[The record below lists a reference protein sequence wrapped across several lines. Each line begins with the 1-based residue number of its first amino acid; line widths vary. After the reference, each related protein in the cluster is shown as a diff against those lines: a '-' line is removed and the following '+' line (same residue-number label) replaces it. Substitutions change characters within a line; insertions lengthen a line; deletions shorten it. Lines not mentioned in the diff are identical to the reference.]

1 MRRVIGYW
9 TRASAVLLFLVA
21 SAPSLPSQAMA
32 LPGGA
37 APTRSQD
44 SSGAAAA
51 CAQDQGGA
59 VPARAQNPDGAAA
72 TRAQDPPPATCCLT
86 NPGFAGT
93 CEVRPAKDESCGQVL
108 DYLNN
113 PMSKGKSYCGNT
125 SIRGGWKS
133 VACEPK
139 K

>member
-1 MRRVIGYW
+1 MCCVIGYW
-9 TRASAVLLFLVA
+9 IRASASLLVLTA
-21 SAPSLPSQAMA
+21 SAPFVPSQAMA
-32 LPGGA
+32 LPEGA
-37 APTRSQD
+37 ATAR
-44 SSGAAAA
+44 
-51 CAQDQGGA
+51 AQDPGGA
-59 VPARAQNPDGAAA
+59 VPARS
-72 TRAQDPPPATCCLT
+72 QDPPPPTCCFT